1 MNNTLEFN
9 RLGKVIK
16 HDGASFA
23 QNLGLTL
30 IILWSIPVVIWLF
43 SSLTPG
49 HDHIDSFSRISIIGT
64 LGTILLIM
72 APARL
77 YKYCNDSRQGI
88 GYAMLPASSLEKF
101 ISMVFYCVI
110 VAPIIYLA
118 GALAIDSIL
127 SVLGRP
133 YEGFAIADYFDNLS
147 QLRDALRQKMMMGDE
162 DYIILASCLSPTV
175 IILSRILSTLAMS
188 SIFMF
193 GNMVFKKRK
202 TGKMIGI
209 LILLFIIIMII
220 MVNYVANHEEQ
231 IARWFGYMNEENT
244 AYIITRVIRTM
255 INVSLIFSAV
265 VSVVMLWLTYYKIKT
280 QKY

>member
-188 SIFMF
+188 SVFMF

>member
-1 MNNTLEFN
+1 MNNTLDFN

-23 QNLGLTL
+23 QNLGLAL
-30 IILWSIPVVIWLF
+30 IILWSIPLVIWLF

-49 HDHIDSFSRISIIGT
+49 NDHIDPYSRISIIST

-88 GYAMLPASSLEKF
+88 GYAMMPASSLEKF
-101 ISMVFYCVI
+101 LSMVFYCVI

-127 SVLGRP
+127 SVLGGP
-133 YEGFAIADYFDNLS
+133 YEGFAISDYFNILS
-147 QLRDALRQKMMMGDE
+147 QLRDTLRYKAMMSDDGCT
-162 DYIILASCLSPTV
+162 LLLSCISPTTIV
-175 IILSRILSTLAMS
+175 FSKILSILTLS

-193 GNMVFKKRK
+193 GNMVFKKHK
-202 TGKMIGI
+202 TGKMIGV

-220 MVNYVANHEEQ
+220 MVNYVVNHEDQ
-231 IARWFGYMNEENT
+231 ISRWFRYVDEEE
-244 AYIITRVIRTM
+244 AKYVIIRIIITLE
-255 INVSLIFSAV
+255 NVSLIFSAV

>member
-1 MNNTLEFN
+1 MNNTLDIN

-23 QNLGLTL
+23 QNLGLAL

-49 HDHIDSFSRISIIGT
+49 NSQFDSYSRIGIIST
-64 LGTILLIM
+64 LCKILLIL

-88 GYAMLPASSLEKF
+88 GYAMLPASTLEKF

-110 VAPIIYLA
+110 VAPIIYLV
-118 GALAIDSIL
+118 GALAVDSIL
-127 SVLGRP
+127 AVIGGP
-133 YEGFAIADYFDNLS
+133 YQGFAIADYFNDLAQFKHMVS
-147 QLRDALRQKMMMGDE
+147 QKMMMGDE
-162 DYIILASCLSPTV
+162 DYQLLASCFSPTI
-175 IILSRILSTLAMS
+175 IILSKILSTLALS

-209 LILLFIIIMII
+209 LILWFIICMII
-220 MVNYVANHEEQ
+220 MVNYAANHEYLFES
-231 IARWFGYMNEENT
+231 WFGNINEDNAT
-244 AYIITRVIRTM
+244 YFITRLISIS

>member
-1 MNNTLEFN
+1 MNNTLDFN
-9 RLGKVIK
+9 RLGKVVK
-16 HDGASFA
+16 HDGASFT
-23 QNLGLTL
+23 QNLSLAL
-30 IILWSIPVVIWLF
+30 IILWSIPLVIWLF
-43 SSLTPG
+43 SSLTPNNG
-49 HDHIDSFSRISIIGT
+49 HIDSYSRISIIST

-88 GYAMLPASSLEKF
+88 RYAMLPASSLEKF

-110 VAPIIYLA
+110 VAPVIYLA

-127 SVLGRP
+127 AVLGGP
-133 YEGFAIADYFDNLS
+133 YEGFAIADYFNDLS
-147 QLRDALRQKMMMGDE
+147 QFRHMVRQKMMMGEE
-162 DYIILASCLSPTV
+162 DYTLLANYLSPTI
-175 IILSRILSTLAMS
+175 IILSKALSTLAMS
-188 SIFMF
+188 SVFMF

-209 LILLFIIIMII
+209 LILLFIIFMII

-231 IARWFGYMNEENT
+231 ISRWFGYMNEENA
-244 AYIITRVIRTM
+244 AYVITRMIRVS
-255 INVSLIFSAV
+255 INASLIFSAV

>member
-1 MNNTLEFN
+1 MNNTLDFN

-23 QNLGLTL
+23 QNLGLAL
-30 IILWSIPVVIWLF
+30 IILWAIPLVIWLF
-43 SSLTPG
+43 SSLTPSNG
-49 HDHIDSFSRISIIGT
+49 HIDTFSRISIIGT

-88 GYAMLPASSLEKF
+88 GYAMMPASSLEKF

-127 SVLGRP
+127 AVLGGP
-133 YEGFAIADYFDNLS
+133 YEGFAISDYFNEIS
-147 QLRDALRQKMMMGDE
+147 QFKNMVRQKMIGDE
-162 DYIILASCLSPTV
+162 DYILLANCISPTV
-175 IILSRILSTLAMS
+175 IILSKILNTLALS

-209 LILLFIIIMII
+209 LILLFIIFMVI

-231 IARWFGYMNEENT
+231 IAHWFGYMNEENA
-244 AYIITRVIRTM
+244 AYIITRLIGTM
-255 INVSLIFSAV
+255 INASLIFSAV

>member
-49 HDHIDSFSRISIIGT
+49 HDHIDSFPRISIIGT
-64 LGTILLIM
+64 LGSILLIM

-77 YKYCNDSRQGI
+77 YRYCNDSRQGI

-110 VAPIIYLA
+110 VAPIIYLV
-118 GALAIDSIL
+118 GALAIDSFLAVI
-127 SVLGRP
+127 GGP
-133 YEGFAIADYFDNLS
+133 YQGFAIADYFNDIAQFKNIV
-147 QLRDALRQKMMMGDE
+147 RQKMMMGDV
-162 DYIILASCLSPTV
+162 DYILLASCLSPTV
-175 IILSRILSTLAMS
+175 IILSKILSTLAMS
-188 SIFMF
+188 SVFMF

>member
-1 MNNTLEFN
+1 MNNTLYIN

-23 QNLGLTL
+23 QNLGLAL
-30 IILWSIPVVIWLF
+30 IILWAIPVVIWLF
-43 SSLTPG
+43 ASLTPS
-49 HDHIDSFSRISIIGT
+49 HAHIDSFSRIGLISS
-64 LGTILLIM
+64 LGKILVIL

-88 GYAMLPASSLEKF
+88 GYAMLPASTLEKF

-110 VAPIIYLA
+110 VAPIIYIV
-118 GALAIDSIL
+118 GALAVDSIL
-127 SVLGRP
+127 ALIGGP
-133 YEGFAIADYFDNLS
+133 FDGFAIADYFAKYADYKDML
-147 QLRDALRQKMMMGDE
+147 QDKMMFDDA
-162 DYIILASCLSPTV
+162 DYSVLANTFTPTMMIISKVLS
-175 IILSRILSTLAMS
+175 ILMLS

-209 LILLFIIIMII
+209 LILLFIVFMIVV
-220 MVNYVANHEEQ
+220 VNFVTDHEDLLEK
-231 IARWFGYMNEENT
+231 WFGYMNEENAT
-244 AYIITRVIRTM
+244 YIITRTIHIM
-255 INVSLIFSAV
+255 ITVSIIVSVV
-265 VSVVMLWLTYYKIKT
+265 VSSVMLWLTYYKIKT

>member
-1 MNNTLEFN
+1 MNNTLDFN
-9 RLGKVIK
+9 RLGKVVK
-16 HDGASFA
+16 HDGTSFA
-23 QNLGLTL
+23 QNLSLAL
-30 IILWSIPVVIWLF
+30 IILWSIPLVIWLF
-43 SSLTPG
+43 SSLTPNNG
-49 HDHIDSFSRISIIGT
+49 HIDSYSRISIIST

-88 GYAMLPASSLEKF
+88 RYAMLPASSLEKF
-101 ISMVFYCVI
+101 LSMVFYCVI

-127 SVLGRP
+127 AVIGGP
-133 YEGFAIADYFDNLS
+133 YEGFAIADYFNDLS
-147 QLRDALRQKMMMGDE
+147 QFRHMVRQKMMMDEE
-162 DYIILASCLSPTV
+162 DYTLLANYLSPTI
-175 IILSRILSTLAMS
+175 IILSKALSTLAMS
-188 SIFMF
+188 SVFMF

-209 LILLFIIIMII
+209 LILLFIIFMII

-231 IARWFGYMNEENT
+231 ISRWFGYMNEENT
-244 AYIITRVIRTM
+244 AYVITRMIRVS
-255 INVSLIFSAV
+255 INASLIFSAV

>member
-1 MNNTLEFN
+1 MNNTLDIN
-9 RLGKVIK
+9 RLGKVVK
-16 HDGASFA
+16 HDAMSFF
-23 QNLGLTL
+23 QNLSLAL
-30 IILWSIPVVIWLF
+30 IILWAIPVVMWLF

-49 HDHIDSFSRISIIGT
+49 SHSIDSFARIGIISI
-64 LGTILLIM
+64 LSKILLII

-101 ISMVFYCVI
+101 ISMVFYCII

-118 GALAIDSIL
+118 GALAVDSIL
-127 SVLGRP
+127 AVLGGP
-133 YEGFAIADYFDNLS
+133 YEGFAIANYFDNWTDLMNMWREKV
-147 QLRDALRQKMMMGDE
+147 LLNAE
-162 DYIILASCLSPTV
+162 DYELLTDSISPTV
-175 IILSRILSTLAMS
+175 IIISKILFVIALS

-209 LILLFIIIMII
+209 LILLYIIFMII
-220 MVNYVANHEEQ
+220 MVNYVANHENLFE
-231 IARWFGYMNEENT
+231 RWFGYMNEEN
-244 AYIITRVIRTM
+244 AIEIFKHMIHVM
-255 INVSLIFSAV
+255 INASLIFSSV

>member
-1 MNNTLEFN
+1 MNNTLDFN

-23 QNLGLTL
+23 QNLGLAL
-30 IILWSIPVVIWLF
+30 IILWAIPLVIWLF
-43 SSLTPG
+43 SSLTPSNG
-49 HDHIDSFSRISIIGT
+49 QIDSFSRISIIGT

-88 GYAMLPASSLEKF
+88 GYAMMPASSLEKF

-127 SVLGRP
+127 AVLGGP
-133 YEGFAIADYFDNLS
+133 YQGFAIADYFNNMS

-162 DYIILASCLSPTV
+162 DYILFASSLSPTV
-175 IILSRILSTLAMS
+175 IILSKVLSTLAMS

-209 LILLFIIIMII
+209 LILLFIIFMII
-220 MVNYVANHEEQ
+220 MVNFVANHEDLIES
-231 IARWFGYMNEENT
+231 WFGYMNEENA
-244 AYIITRVIRTM
+244 AYIMTRLISTI
-255 INVSLIFSAV
+255 INISLILSAV
-265 VSVVMLWLTYYKIKT
+265 VSAMMLWLTYYKIKT
-280 QKY
+280 QRY

>member
-1 MNNTLEFN
+1 MNNTLDFN

-23 QNLGLTL
+23 QNLGLAL
-30 IILWSIPVVIWLF
+30 IILWSIPVVMWLF
-43 SSLTPG
+43 SSLTPSNG
-49 HDHIDSFSRISIIGT
+49 HFDTFSRISIIGT

-88 GYAMLPASSLEKF
+88 GYAMMPASSLEKF

-127 SVLGRP
+127 AVIGGP
-133 YEGFAIADYFDNLS
+133 YQGFAIADYFDNLS

-175 IILSRILSTLAMS
+175 IILSKILSTLAMS
-188 SIFMF
+188 SVFMF

-209 LILLFIIIMII
+209 LILLFIIFMII

-231 IARWFGYMNEENT
+231 IAIWFGYMNEENA
-244 AYIITRVIRTM
+244 AYIIMRVIKTM
-255 INVSLIFSAV
+255 INASLIFSSV

>member
-1 MNNTLEFN
+1 MNNTLDIN

-23 QNLGLTL
+23 QNLGLAL
-30 IILWSIPVVIWLF
+30 IILWAIPLVIWLF
-43 SSLTPG
+43 SSLTPSPG
-49 HDHIDSFSRISIIGT
+49 HIDSYTRISIIST
-64 LGTILLIM
+64 LGTVLLIM

-88 GYAMLPASSLEKF
+88 GYAMMPASSLEKF

-118 GALAIDSIL
+118 GALAIDAIL
-127 SVLGRP
+127 AVLGGP
-133 YEGFAIADYFDNLS
+133 YEGFAISDYFNNLS
-147 QLRDALRQKMMMGDE
+147 QLRDALRHKALMGDE
-162 DYIILASCLSPTV
+162 DCALLLNCMSPTV
-175 IILSRILSTLAMS
+175 IVISRLLSILALS

-193 GNMVFKKRK
+193 GNMVFKKHK

-209 LILLFIIIMII
+209 LILLFIIFMII

-231 IARWFGYMNEENT
+231 IAHWFGYMNEENA
-244 AYIITRVIRTM
+244 AYIITRLIGTM
-255 INVSLIFSAV
+255 INASLIFSAV

>member
-1 MNNTLEFN
+1 MNNTLDIN

-23 QNLGLTL
+23 QNLGLAL
-30 IILWSIPVVIWLF
+30 IILWSIPLVIWLF

-49 HDHIDSFSRISIIGT
+49 HDHIDPYSRISIIST

-88 GYAMLPASSLEKF
+88 GYAMMPASSLEKF

-110 VAPIIYLA
+110 VAPIIYLV
-118 GALAIDSIL
+118 GALAIDSVL
-127 SVLGRP
+127 SVLGGP

-147 QLRDALRQKMMMGDE
+147 QLRDALRHKAMMGDE
-162 DYIILASCLSPTV
+162 DCALLLNCMSPTV
-175 IILSRILSTLAMS
+175 IVISRLLSILALS

-193 GNMVFKKRK
+193 GNMVFKKHK

-209 LILLFIIIMII
+209 LILLFIIFMII

-231 IARWFGYMNEENT
+231 IAHWFGYMNEENA
-244 AYIITRVIRTM
+244 AYIITRLIGTM
-255 INVSLIFSAV
+255 INASLIFSAV

>member
-1 MNNTLEFN
+1 MNNTLDIN
-9 RLGKVIK
+9 RLGKVVK
-16 HDGASFA
+16 HDAMSFF
-23 QNLGLTL
+23 QNLGLAL
-30 IILWSIPVVIWLF
+30 IILWAIPLVIWLF
-43 SSLTPG
+43 SSLTPSPG
-49 HDHIDSFSRISIIGT
+49 HIDSYTRISIIST
-64 LGTILLIM
+64 LGTVLLIM

-88 GYAMLPASSLEKF
+88 GYAMMPASSLEKF

-127 SVLGRP
+127 AVLGGP
-133 YEGFAIADYFDNLS
+133 YEGFAIADYFNDLS
-147 QLRDALRQKMMMGDE
+147 QFRNMVRQKMMMGDE
-162 DYIILASCLSPTV
+162 DYVLLASCLSPTV
-175 IILSRILSTLAMS
+175 IILSKILNTLAMS

-209 LILLFIIIMII
+209 LILLFIIFMII
-220 MVNYVANHEEQ
+220 MVNFVANNEDL
-231 IARWFGYMNEENT
+231 IARWFGYMNEEN
-244 AYIITRVIRTM
+244 AVYIITRVMRTA
-255 INVSLIFSAV
+255 INASLIFSAV

>member
-1 MNNTLEFN
+1 MNNTLDIN

-23 QNLGLTL
+23 QNLGLAL
-30 IILWSIPVVIWLF
+30 IILWSIPLVIWLF

-49 HDHIDSFSRISIIGT
+49 SHSIDSFARIGIISI
-64 LGTILLIM
+64 LSKILLII

-88 GYAMLPASSLEKF
+88 GFAMLPASSLEKF
-101 ISMVFYCVI
+101 ISMVFYCII

-118 GALAIDSIL
+118 GALAVDSIL
-127 SVLGRP
+127 AVLGGP
-133 YEGFAIADYFDNLS
+133 YEGFAIANYFDNWTDLMNMWREKV
-147 QLRDALRQKMMMGDE
+147 LLNAE
-162 DYIILASCLSPTV
+162 DYELLTDSISPTV
-175 IILSRILSTLAMS
+175 IIISKILFVIALS

-209 LILLFIIIMII
+209 LILLYIIFMII
-220 MVNYVANHEEQ
+220 MVNLVANHED
-231 IARWFGYMNEENT
+231 WFERHFGNMNKEN
-244 AYIITRVIRTM
+244 AVEFFKHMIYVITRVSM
-255 INVSLIFSAV
+255 IISAV
-265 VSVVMLWLTYYKIKT
+265 VSAVMLWLTYYKIKT

>member
-1 MNNTLEFN
+1 MNNTLDFN

-23 QNLGLTL
+23 QNLGLAL
-30 IILWSIPVVIWLF
+30 IILWSIPLVIWLF

-49 HDHIDSFSRISIIGT
+49 HDHIDPYSRISIIST

-88 GYAMLPASSLEKF
+88 GYAMMPASSLEKF

-127 SVLGRP
+127 SVLGGP

-175 IILSRILSTLAMS
+175 IILSKILSTLAMS
-188 SIFMF
+188 SVFMF

-209 LILLFIIIMII
+209 LILLFIIFMII

-231 IARWFGYMNEENT
+231 IAIWFGYMNEENA
-244 AYIITRVIRTM
+244 AYIIMRVIKTM
-255 INVSLIFSAV
+255 INASLIFSSV

>member
-1 MNNTLEFN
+1 MNNTLDFN
-9 RLGKVIK
+9 RLGKVVK
-16 HDGASFA
+16 HDGTSFA
-23 QNLGLTL
+23 QNLSLAL
-30 IILWSIPVVIWLF
+30 IILWSIPLVIWLF
-43 SSLTPG
+43 SSLTPNNG
-49 HDHIDSFSRISIIGT
+49 HIDSYSRISIIST

-88 GYAMLPASSLEKF
+88 RYAMLPASSLEKF

-110 VAPIIYLA
+110 VAPVIYLA

-127 SVLGRP
+127 AVLGGP
-133 YEGFAIADYFDNLS
+133 YEGFAIADYFNDLS
-147 QLRDALRQKMMMGDE
+147 QFRHMVRQKMMMDEE
-162 DYIILASCLSPTV
+162 DYTLLANYLSPTI
-175 IILSRILSTLAMS
+175 IILSKALSTLAMS
-188 SIFMF
+188 SVFMF

-209 LILLFIIIMII
+209 LILLFIIFMII
-220 MVNYVANHEEQ
+220 MVNYLATHEEQ
-231 IARWFGYMNEENT
+231 ISRWFGYMSEENA
-244 AYIITRVIRTM
+244 AYVITRMIRVS
-255 INVSLIFSAV
+255 INASLISSAV

>member
-1 MNNTLEFN
+1 MNNTLDIN

-23 QNLGLTL
+23 QNLGLAL
-30 IILWSIPVVIWLF
+30 IILWAIPLVIWLF
-43 SSLTPG
+43 SSLTPSPG
-49 HDHIDSFSRISIIGT
+49 HIDSFSRISIIST
-64 LGTILLIM
+64 LGTILLILT
-72 APARL
+72 PARL

-88 GYAMLPASSLEKF
+88 GYAMMPASSLEKF

-127 SVLGRP
+127 AVLGGP
-133 YEGFAIADYFDNLS
+133 YEGFAIADYFNDLS
-147 QLRDALRQKMMMGDE
+147 QFRNMVRQKMMMGDE
-162 DYIILASCLSPTV
+162 DYVLLASCLSPTV
-175 IILSRILSTLAMS
+175 IILSKILNTLAMS

-209 LILLFIIIMII
+209 LILLFIIFMII

-231 IARWFGYMNEENT
+231 IAHWFGYMNEENA
-244 AYIITRVIRTM
+244 AYIITRMIRVS
-255 INVSLIFSAV
+255 INASLIFSAV

>member
-1 MNNTLEFN
+1 MNNTLDIS

-16 HDGASFA
+16 HDAMSFF
-23 QNLGLTL
+23 QNLSLAL
-30 IILWSIPVVIWLF
+30 IVLWAIPVAIWLF

-49 HDHIDSFSRISIIGT
+49 DGHMETLSRISIIGT
-64 LGTILLIM
+64 LLKIIIIL

-77 YKYCNDSRQGI
+77 YKYCNDSRKGI

-110 VAPIIYLA
+110 VAPVLYLA
-118 GALAIDSIL
+118 GALAVD
-127 SVLGRP
+127 SVLTLIGGP
-133 YEGFAIADYFDNLS
+133 YEGFAITEYFDKLA
-147 QLRDALRQKMMMGDE
+147 QLKHFGVESGFMLDGDYPVYE
-162 DYIILASCLSPTV
+162 DYAKILSPTV
-175 IILSRILSTLAMS
+175 LVLSNILGLLMLSTV
-188 SIFMF
+188 FMF

-209 LILLFIIIMII
+209 LVLLFIVFMIV
-220 MVNYVANHEEQ
+220 MVNYVSNHEQ
-231 IARWFGYMNEENT
+231 YFQQMCEENAAAFFKRLIYFT
-244 AYIITRVIRTM
+244 SRASLVIE
-255 INVSLIFSAV
+255 AV